1 LRGKHE
7 TDELDSRLEALRAE
21 GVKIDPKREDYAYG
35 RFAWL
40 MDSEGNRIELWS
52 RRRRNKAN
60 ETEKA
65 WQEETQ
71 ALGRSAKRR
80 CFPWSAF
87 GSIEPIFPI
96 RKRTFAT

>member
-21 GVKIDPKREDYAYG
+21 GVEIDPKREDYAYG
-35 RFAWL
+35 CFAWI
-40 MDSEGNRIELWS
+40 MDPEGNWIELWS

-65 WQEETQ
+65 WQEETRRWGEAQ
-71 ALGRSAKRR
+71 RGAAFRGRHSEA
-80 CFPWSAF
+80 
-87 GSIEPIFPI
+87 
-96 RKRTFAT
+96 